1 MAEQLDYSK
10 IGLKCGIEIHQRLET
25 HKLFCDCPSA
35 MIEDESKTEV
45 KKIVRQLRAVA
56 GETGDIDVAARHEME
71 KGSYFVYHYYPQTN
85 CLVELDEE
93 PPHPMNTD
101 ALKTVLQVCK
111 MMDAHIVDEVQV
123 MRKTVVNGSNTAG
136 FQRTA
141 LVAVNGHIDV
151 GGARIGVPTISIEEE
166 AAKDIT
172 KGVDADGRQFVEYGL
187 DRLGIPLIEIGTD
200 PDIKTP
206 EQCMQVA
213 EHIGMILRSTGKV
226 ARGLGTIRQDVNVS
240 VRDGAR
246 IEIKGAQDLKMI
258 PTLVEY
264 EARRQLALLEIKKD
278 LEKRKPA
285 FEKIKSKDLTS
296 LFKNTECKFVNKAIA
311 GGATALG
318 FTLPGFS
325 GLLGK
330 ETQPGK
336 RLGTELSDYAKAKT
350 GIGGIIHSDEDLK
363 KYNFSD
369 KEIESVKK
377 ELSVKDEAFVI
388 IVAEKNTAE
397 SAMQHVIER
406 VKLCLNCVPREV
418 RKANPDGTTTY
429 MRPMPG
435 AARMYPETDIP
446 PIKPD
451 VKGIEKVELLTE
463 KKERFK
469 EIGLAEDLARDIS
482 KSGKNELFESFV
494 EKFPN
499 VKPAF
504 IAETMISA
512 PKNVKRK
519 YNVDV
524 SLIKDFDFEKIFSLL
539 NDGKLSKDS
548 IEEVMLKICKG
559 EKVDYSK
566 YAPMKEADI
575 EAELKKIIKE
585 SKELEFN
592 ALVGKAMGTLK
603 GRAEGKKIIEM
614 LKRLRP

>member
-1 MAEQLDYSK
+1 MEHLDYQK
-10 IGLKCGIEIHQRLET
+10 IGLKCGIEIHQRLDT
-25 HKLFCDCPSA
+25 HKLFCACPSV
-35 MIEDESKTEV
+35 MIEDESTVEV
-45 KKIVRQLRAVA
+45 TKIVRQLRAVA
-56 GETGDIDVAARHEME
+56 GETGTIDVAARHEME
-71 KGSYFVYHYYPQTN
+71 KGTYFVYHYYPSTN

-93 PPHPMNTD
+93 PPHPMNEE
-101 ALKTVLQVCK
+101 ALRTVLQVSK

-123 MRKTVVNGSNTAG
+123 MRKTVVNGSNTTG

-141 LVAVNGHIDV
+141 LVAVNGQLNV

-166 AAKDIT
+166 AAKDIA
-172 KGVDADGRQFVEYGL
+172 KGVDNSGRQFVEYGL

-240 VRDGAR
+240 VNDGTR

-264 EARRQLALLEIKKD
+264 EARRQLSLLEIKKE

-285 FEKIKSKDLTS
+285 LDKIKSKDLTS
-296 LFKNTECKFVNKAIA
+296 VFKNTECKFVNKSIS
-311 GGATALG
+311 GGASALG

-369 KEIESVKK
+369 KEIEAVKK
-377 ELSVKDEAFVI
+377 ELSVKDEAFVV

-397 SAMQHVIER
+397 AAMKHVVER
-406 VKLCLNCVPREV
+406 AKVCLTGVPREV

-446 PIKPD
+446 PIRPD
-451 VKGIEKVELLTE
+451 VKGIVLPELLTE

-482 KSGKNELFESFV
+482 KSGKNAVFEGFV
-494 EKFPN
+494 SKFSN

-504 IAETMISA
+504 IAETMIST
-512 PKNVKRK
+512 PKNLKRK
-519 YNVDV
+519 YNVET
-524 SLIKDFDFEKIFSLL
+524 SSIKDSDFENIFSLL
-539 NDGKLSKDS
+539 DSGKISKDA
-548 IEEVMLKICKG
+548 IEEILVKICKG
-559 EKVDYSK
+559 EKVDYTK
-566 YAPMKEADI
+566 YAPMKDSEL
-575 EAELKKIIKE
+575 EAELKKIVKE

-614 LKRLRP
+614 LKKLKG